1 MGIFSA
7 VCILAGIACILRSF
21 EDENTVQ
28 RREARREQTIK
39 LEMDP
44 WERVKLAEALKE
56 MRF

>member
-21 EDENTVQ
+21 EDESTVQ
-28 RREARREQTIK
+28 RREQTIK
-39 LEMDP
+39 LEMAP

-56 MRF
+56 MGR

>member
-7 VCILAGIACILRSF
+7 VCILAGIACVLRSF

-56 MRF
+56 VRR